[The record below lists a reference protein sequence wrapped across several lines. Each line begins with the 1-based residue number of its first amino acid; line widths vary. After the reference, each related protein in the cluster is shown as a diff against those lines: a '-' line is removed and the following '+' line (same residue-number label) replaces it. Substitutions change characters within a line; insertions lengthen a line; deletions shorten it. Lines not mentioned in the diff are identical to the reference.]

1 MYRLVRRLSWL
12 IIPKSEMVEVKK
24 TTTSQAEKSPEPKQP
39 QVAEQQPSDQ
49 EKEQDEAQSADDE
62 EQEPVSDE
70 GEQEDDDDDD
80 DDEAPDSSADEQ
92 EEEDDEPASDGE
104 GLEAVGFGDA
114 MSKILQQNVAE
125 DAQPILAK
133 RTTARMR
140 EISNEK
146 KETKTARMSAA
157 EKRAK
162 EQKDVVIPDHTT
174 AVQDRKLRM
183 IATKGGAPVG
193 YTADLWTSGLTCDC
207 VQWWRYLMRSRST
220 STRTAAAPRTRRT
233 TRRVILAAFAV
244 VLLAALL
251 TLSICMDL
259 QSKNC
264 PRKASWVCSRP
275 RRRT

>member
-1 MYRLVRRLSWL
+1 
-12 IIPKSEMVEVKK
+12 MVAAKKK
-24 TTTSQAEKSPEPKQP
+24 TTTKAETAPKQP
-39 QVAEQQPSDQ
+39 QVEAEQQQTSD
-49 EKEQDEAQSADDE
+49 EETEDEASSAD

-70 GEQEDDDDDD
+70 EELDDEDDDD
-80 DDEAPDSSADEQ
+80 DDEAPASSADEQ
-92 EEEDDEPASDGE
+92 EEEAASDGE
-104 GLEAVGFGDA
+104 ELEAVGFGDA

-183 IATKGGAPVG
+183 IATKGVVALFNAIQKHQHQSGASA
-193 YTADLWTSGLTCDC
+193 TDE
-207 VQWWRYLMRSRST
+207 
-220 STRTAAAPRTRRT
+220 
-233 TRRVILAAFAV
+233 
-244 VLLAALL
+244 
-251 TLSICMDL
+251 
-259 QSKNC
+259 KNDKKGKL
-264 PRKASWVCSRP
+264 PA
-275 RRRT
+275 